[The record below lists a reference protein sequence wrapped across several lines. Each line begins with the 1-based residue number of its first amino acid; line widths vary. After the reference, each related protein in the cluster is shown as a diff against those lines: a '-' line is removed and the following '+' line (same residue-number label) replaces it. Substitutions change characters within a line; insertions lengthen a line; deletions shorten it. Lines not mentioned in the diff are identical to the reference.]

1 MSAHFLKELGFTLT
15 SERGVN
21 DLSGAWKSDPYWLS
35 WGTKFDGTDLVYY
48 LPEVY
53 EALVL
58 FTDKKFDY
66 VPASQKKPAMTASQK
81 KWNMLN
87 LACHAFAHLPSAC
100 KMIFLRPLLTTG

>member
-1 MSAHFLKELGFTLT
+1 MSARFLKELGLTLT

-21 DLSGAWKSDPYWLS
+21 DLSGAWKSDPYWQS

-53 EALVL
+53 EELVL

-66 VPASQKKPAMTASQK
+66 VPVWKGD
-81 KWNMLN
+81 
-87 LACHAFAHLPSAC
+87 
-100 KMIFLRPLLTTG
+100 I